1 MSIEGLGRKFQEAR
15 KARNLSLEEAAR
27 LTRIRQSRLAE
38 IEADDFSNFP
48 SLAYAKGFLQIY
60 GKFLEVD
67 VSPYL
72 DAFETSGHITVDGYS
87 YLQDAPAPKAH
98 RTPVARRT
106 ENTRPSLF
114 PFLIGIA
121 ILVAGFWFLRFIS
134 NLQRIAPRP
143 PEAAATA
150 TPSPTP
156 ALAATIVAP
165 RAQPVESPARVA
177 ATAPPIKSTPTI
189 AAPPPMPVST
199 AIAIATPAP
208 TATPARSAIAIATP
222 VLPAPRAVEP
232 EVRRAVPV
240 RPDEVAA
247 AQAAN
252 EATEAEGP
260 NRIDIKPLKRTY
272 MQVTIDDDPTKPAFE
287 RWVSPSD
294 GTVEFRGHRFSVRVL
309 DREAVQI
316 RKNGKIVSNG
326 DTDLQITAQ

>member
-72 DAFETSGHITVDGYS
+72 DAFETSGPFTVDGYS
-87 YLQDAPAPKAH
+87 YLQDAPAPKAPRGH
-98 RTPVARRT
+98 RSPRRT
-106 ENTRPSLF
+106 ENARPSLV

-121 ILVAGFWFLRFIS
+121 ILVAGFSFLRFIS
-134 NLQRIAPRP
+134 KLNQIAPHP
-143 PEAAATA
+143 TEAAASAAPSA
-150 TPSPTP
+150 TVT
-156 ALAATIVAP
+156 TIVAP
-165 RAQPVESPARVA
+165 RALPVESPARVA
-177 ATAPPIKSTPTI
+177 ATAPPAKSTPTI
-189 AAPPPMPVST
+189 AVPATTPIPT
-199 AIAIATPAP
+199 AIAVETPL
-208 TATPARSAIAIATP
+208 
-222 VLPAPRAVEP
+222 LPAPRAVEP

-252 EATEAEGP
+252 EAIDANGP
-260 NRIDIKPLKRTY
+260 NRIDITPLKRTY

-316 RKNGKIVSNG
+316 SKNGKIVSNG

>member
-87 YLQDAPAPKAH
+87 YLQDTPAPKAK
-98 RTPVARRT
+98 RTPVTRRT
-106 ENTRPSLF
+106 ENTRPSLL
-114 PFLIGIA
+114 PFVIGIA

-134 NLQRIAPRP
+134 NLQRITPRP
-143 PEAAATA
+143 PEAVATA
-150 TPSPTP
+150 TPSPTE
-156 ALAATIVAP
+156 AAATLVAP
-165 RAQPVESPARVA
+165 RALPVESPARVA
-177 ATAPPIKSTPTI
+177 ATAPPVKTTPTI
-189 AAPPPMPVST
+189 AAPAATPVPT
-199 AIAIATPAP
+199 AIAVE
-208 TATPARSAIAIATP
+208 TAA
-222 VLPAPRAVEP
+222 LPAPRAVEP

-247 AQAAN
+247 AQADN
-252 EATEAEGP
+252 EAIDAEGP

-326 DTDLQITAQ
+326 DTDLRITAQ

>member
-72 DAFETSGHITVDGYS
+72 DAFETSGYLTVDGYS
-87 YLQDAPAPKAH
+87 YLQDAPAPKAP
-98 RTPVARRT
+98 RTPVTRRT
-106 ENTRPSLF
+106 ENTRPSLV

-121 ILVAGFWFLRFIS
+121 ILLAGFSLLRFIS
-134 NLQRIAPRP
+134 KLNQIAPRP
-143 PEAAATA
+143 SEAAATA
-150 TPSPTP
+150 TPSPT
-156 ALAATIVAP
+156 AAVATIVAP
-165 RAQPVESPARVA
+165 RALPVESPARVA
-177 ATAPPIKSTPTI
+177 ATAPPVKTTPTI
-189 AAPPPMPVST
+189 AAP
-199 AIAIATPAP
+199 A
-208 TATPARSAIAIATP
+208 ATP
-222 VLPAPRAVEP
+222 VPTGIAVETPALPAPRAVEP
-232 EVRRAVPV
+232 EVRRAVAA
-240 RPDEVAA
+240 RPEEVAA
-247 AQAAN
+247 AQASN
-252 EATEAEGP
+252 EAIDAEGP

-309 DREAVQI
+309 DREAVEI

-326 DTDLQITAQ
+326 DTDLRITAQ

>member
-72 DAFETSGHITVDGYS
+72 DAFETSGHLTVDGYS
-87 YLQDAPAPKAH
+87 YLQDAPAPKAR
-98 RTPVARRT
+98 RTPVTRRT
-106 ENTRPSLF
+106 ENTRPSLV

-121 ILVAGFWFLRFIS
+121 ILLAGFSLLRFIS
-134 NLQRIAPRP
+134 KLNQIAPRP
-143 PEAAATA
+143 PETAATA
-150 TPSPTP
+150 TPSPT
-156 ALAATIVAP
+156 AAVATIVAP
-165 RAQPVESPARVA
+165 RALPVESPARVA
-177 ATAPPIKSTPTI
+177 ATAPPVKTTPTI
-189 AAPPPMPVST
+189 AVPAATPVPT
-199 AIAIATPAP
+199 AIAVETPA
-208 TATPARSAIAIATP
+208 
-222 VLPAPRAVEP
+222 LPAPRAVEP

-247 AQAAN
+247 AQADN
-252 EATEAEGP
+252 EAIDAEGP

-326 DTDLQITAQ
+326 DTDLRITAQ

>member
-72 DAFETSGHITVDGYS
+72 DAFETSGHLTVDGYS
-87 YLQDAPAPKAH
+87 YLQDSPAPKAP
-98 RTPVARRT
+98 RTPLARRT
-106 ENTRPSLF
+106 ENSRPSLV
-114 PFLIGIA
+114 PFVIGMA

-134 NLQRIAPRP
+134 NLQRITPRP
-143 PEAAATA
+143 PEAAASA
-150 TPSPTP
+150 TPSPT
-156 ALAATIVAP
+156 AATIVAP
-165 RAQPVESPARVA
+165 RAQPVESPAQVA
-177 ATAPPIKSTPTI
+177 ATAPPIKNTPTI
-189 AAPPPMPVST
+189 AAPPPTPVPT
-199 AIAIATPAP
+199 AIAVQ
-208 TATPARSAIAIATP
+208 TP
-222 VLPAPRAVEP
+222 VLPEPRAVEP
-232 EVRRAVPV
+232 EVRRAVAA
-240 RPDEVAA
+240 RPEEVAA
-247 AQAAN
+247 AQASNQAVD
-252 EATEAEGP
+252 AEGP

-272 MQVTIDDDPTKPAFE
+272 MQVTIDDDPAKLAFE

-294 GTVEFRGHRFSVRVL
+294 GTVQFRGHHFSVRVL
-309 DREAVQI
+309 DREAVEI

-326 DTDLQITAQ
+326 DTDLRITAQ

>member
-72 DAFETSGHITVDGYS
+72 DFFETSGHLTVDGYS
-87 YLQDAPAPKAH
+87 YLQDAPAPKAP
-98 RTPVARRT
+98 RTAVTRRG
-106 ENTRPSLF
+106 ENSRPSLV

-134 NLQRIAPRP
+134 NLQRITPRP

-150 TPSPTP
+150 TPSPTE
-156 ALAATIVAP
+156 AVATIVAP
-165 RAQPVESPARVA
+165 RALPVESPARVA
-177 ATAPPIKSTPTI
+177 ATAPPVKTTPTI
-189 AAPPPMPVST
+189 AAPPATPVPT
-199 AIAIATPAP
+199 AIAVE
-208 TATPARSAIAIATP
+208 TP

-232 EVRRAVPV
+232 EVRRAIPV
-240 RPDEVAA
+240 RPEEVTA
-247 AQAAN
+247 AQANN
-252 EATEAEGP
+252 EAIDAEGP

-326 DTDLQITAQ
+326 DTDLRITAQ

>member
-72 DAFETSGHITVDGYS
+72 DAFETSGHLTVDGYS
-87 YLQDAPAPKAH
+87 YLQDAPARKAP

-106 ENTRPSLF
+106 ENARPSLV

-121 ILVAGFWFLRFIS
+121 ILVAGFSFLRFIS
-134 NLQRIAPRP
+134 KLNQIAPHP
-143 PEAAATA
+143 TEAAASA
-150 TPSPTP
+150 TPSPT
-156 ALAATIVAP
+156 AAAATIVAP
-165 RAQPVESPARVA
+165 RALPIESPARVA
-177 ATAPPIKSTPTI
+177 ATAPPVKTTPII
-189 AAPPPMPVST
+189 AAPAATPVPT
-199 AIAIATPAP
+199 AIAVE
-208 TATPARSAIAIATP
+208 TP

-232 EVRRAVPV
+232 EVRRAVAA
-240 RPDEVAA
+240 RPEEVAA
-247 AQAAN
+247 AQASN
-252 EATEAEGP
+252 EAIDAEGP
-260 NRIDIKPLKRTY
+260 NRIDITPLKKTY

>member
-72 DAFETSGHITVDGYS
+72 DAFETSGPLTVDGYS
-87 YLQDAPAPKAH
+87 YLQDAPAPKAPRGH
-98 RTPVARRT
+98 RSPRRT
-106 ENTRPSLF
+106 ENARPSLV

-121 ILVAGFWFLRFIS
+121 ILVAGFSFLRFIS
-134 NLQRIAPRP
+134 KLNQIAPHP
-143 PEAAATA
+143 TEAAASAAPSA
-150 TPSPTP
+150 TVT
-156 ALAATIVAP
+156 TIVAP
-165 RAQPVESPARVA
+165 RALPVESPARVA
-177 ATAPPIKSTPTI
+177 ATAPPAKSTPTI
-189 AAPPPMPVST
+189 AVPATTPIPT
-199 AIAIATPAP
+199 AIAVETPL
-208 TATPARSAIAIATP
+208 
-222 VLPAPRAVEP
+222 LPAPRAVEP

-252 EATEAEGP
+252 EAIDANGP
-260 NRIDIKPLKRTY
+260 NRIDITPLKRTY

-294 GTVEFRGHRFSVRVL
+294 GTVKFRGHRFSVRVL

-316 RKNGKIVSNG
+316 SKNGKIVSNG

>member
-72 DAFETSGHITVDGYS
+72 DAFETSGHLTVDGYS
-87 YLQDAPAPKAH
+87 YLQDAPAPKAPRGH
-98 RTPVARRT
+98 RSPRRT
-106 ENTRPSLF
+106 ENARPSLV

-121 ILVAGFWFLRFIS
+121 ILVAGFSFLRFIS
-134 NLQRIAPRP
+134 KLNQIAPHP
-143 PEAAATA
+143 TEAAASA
-150 TPSPTP
+150 TPSATV
-156 ALAATIVAP
+156 ATIVAP
-165 RAQPVESPARVA
+165 RALPVESPARVA
-177 ATAPPIKSTPTI
+177 ATAPPVKTTPTI
-189 AAPPPMPVST
+189 AVPA
-199 AIAIATPAP
+199 ATPAS
-208 TATPARSAIAIATP
+208 TAVAIETP

-240 RPDEVAA
+240 RPEEVAA
-247 AQAAN
+247 AQAIN
-252 EATEAEGP
+252 EAIDAQGP

-272 MQVTIDDDPTKPAFE
+272 VQVTIDDDPTKPAFE

-316 RKNGKIVSNG
+316 RKNGEIVSNG
-326 DTDLQITAQ
+326 DTDLRITAQ

>member
-72 DAFETSGHITVDGYS
+72 DAFETSGHLTVDGYS
-87 YLQDAPAPKAH
+87 YLQDALAPKAP
-98 RTPVARRT
+98 RTAVTRRT
-106 ENTRPSLF
+106 ENTRPSLL

-121 ILVAGFWFLRFIS
+121 ILVAGFSFLRFIS
-134 NLQRIAPRP
+134 KLNQIAPH
-143 PEAAATA
+143 
-150 TPSPTP
+150 S
-156 ALAATIVAP
+156 
-165 RAQPVESPARVA
+165 
-177 ATAPPIKSTPTI
+177 
-189 AAPPPMPVST
+189 
-199 AIAIATPAP
+199 
-208 TATPARSAIAIATP
+208 
-222 VLPAPRAVEP
+222 
-232 EVRRAVPV
+232 
-240 RPDEVAA
+240 PDEVAA
-247 AQAAN
+247 AQADN
-252 EATEAEGP
+252 EAIDAEGP

>member
-72 DAFETSGHITVDGYS
+72 DAFETSGHLTVDGYS
-87 YLQDAPAPKAH
+87 YLQDAPAPKAP

-106 ENTRPSLF
+106 ENARPSLV

-121 ILVAGFWFLRFIS
+121 ILVAGFSFLRFIS
-134 NLQRIAPRP
+134 KLNQIAPHP
-143 PEAAATA
+143 TEAAATA
-150 TPSPTP
+150 TPSPT
-156 ALAATIVAP
+156 AAVATIVAP
-165 RAQPVESPARVA
+165 RALPVESPARVA
-177 ATAPPIKSTPTI
+177 ATAPPVKTTPII
-189 AAPPPMPVST
+189 AAPSSTPV
-199 AIAIATPAP
+199 P
-208 TATPARSAIAIATP
+208 TAAAIETP

-252 EATEAEGP
+252 EAIDANGP
-260 NRIDIKPLKRTY
+260 NRIDITPLKRTY

-326 DTDLQITAQ
+326 DTDLRITAQ

>member
-72 DAFETSGHITVDGYS
+72 DAFETSGPFTVDGYS
-87 YLQDAPAPKAH
+87 YLQDAPAPKAPRGH
-98 RTPVARRT
+98 RSPRRT
-106 ENTRPSLF
+106 ENARPSLV

-121 ILVAGFWFLRFIS
+121 ILVAGFSFLRFIS
-134 NLQRIAPRP
+134 KLNQIAPHP
-143 PEAAATA
+143 TEAAASAAPSA
-150 TPSPTP
+150 TVT
-156 ALAATIVAP
+156 TIVAP
-165 RAQPVESPARVA
+165 RALPVESPARVA
-177 ATAPPIKSTPTI
+177 ATAPPAKSTPTI
-189 AAPPPMPVST
+189 AVPATTPIPT
-199 AIAIATPAP
+199 AIAVETPL
-208 TATPARSAIAIATP
+208 
-222 VLPAPRAVEP
+222 LPAPRAVEP

-252 EATEAEGP
+252 EAIDAEGP
-260 NRIDIKPLKRTY
+260 NRIDITPVKRTY
-272 MQVTIDDDPTKPAFE
+272 MQVTIDDDPTKPALE

-326 DTDLQITAQ
+326 DTDLRITAQ

>member
-72 DAFETSGHITVDGYS
+72 DAFETSGPFTVDGYS
-87 YLQDAPAPKAH
+87 YLQDSPAPKAPRGH
-98 RTPVARRT
+98 RSPRRT
-106 ENTRPSLF
+106 ENARPSLV

-121 ILVAGFWFLRFIS
+121 ILVAGFSFLRLVS
-134 NLQRIAPRP
+134 NYLRTLPRP
-143 PEAAATA
+143 SEAAASA
-150 TPSPTP
+150 TPSPN
-156 ALAATIVAP
+156 AATIVAP
-165 RAQPVESPARVA
+165 RALPVESPARVV
-177 ATAPPIKSTPTI
+177 ATAAPVKTTPATG
-189 AAPPPMPVST
+189 APAV
-199 AIAIATPAP
+199 TPAP
-208 TATPARSAIAIATP
+208 TAVAIASPVPTATPVRSAIAVATP
-222 VLPAPRAVEP
+222 VLPALRAVEP
-232 EVRRAVPV
+232 EVRRAEPV
-240 RPDEVAA
+240 RPDEIAA
-247 AQAAN
+247 AQASN
-252 EATEAEGP
+252 EAIDAEGP

>member
-87 YLQDAPAPKAH
+87 YLQDAPAAKAR

-106 ENTRPSLF
+106 ENARPSLV

-143 PEAAATA
+143 PEAAASA
-150 TPSPTP
+150 TPSPT
-156 ALAATIVAP
+156 AAVATIVAP
-165 RAQPVESPARVA
+165 RAQPVEPPARVA
-177 ATAPPIKSTPTI
+177 ATTPPLKPTSTI
-189 AAPPPMPVST
+189 AAPPSTPV
-199 AIAIATPAP
+199 P
-208 TATPARSAIAIATP
+208 TAVAVETP

-240 RPDEVAA
+240 RPEEVAA
-247 AQAAN
+247 AQANN
-252 EATEAEGP
+252 EGIDAEGP
-260 NRIDIKPLKRTY
+260 NRIDIKPLKKTY

-294 GTVEFRGHRFSVRVL
+294 GTVEFRGHRFSVHVL

-326 DTDLQITAQ
+326 DTDLRITAQ

>member
-72 DAFETSGHITVDGYS
+72 DAFETSGHLTVDGYS
-87 YLQDAPAPKAH
+87 YLQDSPAPKAPRGH
-98 RTPVARRT
+98 RSPRRT
-106 ENTRPSLF
+106 ENARPSLV

-121 ILVAGFWFLRFIS
+121 ILVAGFSFLRLVS
-134 NLQRIAPRP
+134 NYLRTLPRP
-143 PEAAATA
+143 SEAAASA
-150 TPSPTP
+150 TPSPN
-156 ALAATIVAP
+156 AATIVAP
-165 RAQPVESPARVA
+165 RALPVESPARVV
-177 ATAPPIKSTPTI
+177 ATAAPVKTTPATG
-189 AAPPPMPVST
+189 APAV
-199 AIAIATPAP
+199 TPAP
-208 TATPARSAIAIATP
+208 TAVAIATPTPTATPVRSAIAVATP

-232 EVRRAVPV
+232 EVRRAEPV
-240 RPDEVAA
+240 RPDELAA
-247 AQAAN
+247 AQANN
-252 EATEAEGP
+252 EAIDAEGP

-326 DTDLQITAQ
+326 DTDLRITAQ

>member
-72 DAFETSGHITVDGYS
+72 DAFETSGHLTVDGYS
-87 YLQDAPAPKAH
+87 YLQDSPAPKAP
-98 RTPVARRT
+98 RTPVARRS
-106 ENTRPSLF
+106 ENTRPSLV
-114 PFLIGIA
+114 PFLIGMT

-134 NLQRIAPRP
+134 NLQRITSRP
-143 PEAAATA
+143 PETAASA
-150 TPSPTP
+150 TPSPTGP
-156 ALAATIVAP
+156 TIVAP
-165 RAQPVESPARVA
+165 RAQPVESPAQVA
-177 ATAPPIKSTPTI
+177 ATAPPVKTTP
-189 AAPPPMPVST
+189 
-199 AIAIATPAP
+199 AIAVPAVTPAPTAVAIASPAP
-208 TATPARSAIAIATP
+208 TATPVRSAIAVATP

-240 RPDEVAA
+240 QPDEVAA
-247 AQAAN
+247 AQASN
-252 EATEAEGP
+252 EAIDAEGP
-260 NRIDIKPLKRTY
+260 NRIDIKPLKKTY

>member
-72 DAFETSGHITVDGYS
+72 DAFETSGPFTVDGYS
-87 YLQDAPAPKAH
+87 YLQDAPAPKAPRGH
-98 RTPVARRT
+98 RSPRRT
-106 ENTRPSLF
+106 ENARPSLV

-121 ILVAGFWFLRFIS
+121 ILVAGFSFLRFIS
-134 NLQRIAPRP
+134 KLNQIAPHP
-143 PEAAATA
+143 TEAAASAAPSA
-150 TPSPTP
+150 TVT
-156 ALAATIVAP
+156 TIVAP
-165 RAQPVESPARVA
+165 RALPVESPARVA
-177 ATAPPIKSTPTI
+177 ATAPPAKSTPTI
-189 AAPPPMPVST
+189 AVPATTPIPT
-199 AIAIATPAP
+199 AIAVETPL
-208 TATPARSAIAIATP
+208 
-222 VLPAPRAVEP
+222 LPAPRAVEP
-232 EVRRAVPV
+232 EVRRAEPV

-247 AQAAN
+247 AQASY
-252 EATEAEGP
+252 EASDAEGP
-260 NRIDIKPLKRTY
+260 NRIDINALKKTY

-294 GTVEFRGHRFSVRVL
+294 GTVVFRGHHFSVRVL

-326 DTDLQITAQ
+326 DTDLRITAQ

>member
-72 DAFETSGHITVDGYS
+72 DAFETSGHLTVDGYS
-87 YLQDAPAPKAH
+87 YLQDSPAPKAP
-98 RTPVARRT
+98 RTPVARRS
-106 ENTRPSLF
+106 ENTRPSLV
-114 PFLIGIA
+114 PFLIGLT

-134 NLQRIAPRP
+134 NLQRITSRP
-143 PEAAATA
+143 PETAASA
-150 TPSPTP
+150 TPSPTGP
-156 ALAATIVAP
+156 TIVAP
-165 RAQPVESPARVA
+165 RAQPVEPPAQVA
-177 ATAPPIKSTPTI
+177 VTAPPVKTTPAI
-189 AAPPPMPVST
+189 AAPAV
-199 AIAIATPAP
+199 TPAP
-208 TATPARSAIAIATP
+208 TATPVRSAIAVATP

-240 RPDEVAA
+240 QPDEVAA
-247 AQAAN
+247 AQASN
-252 EATEAEGP
+252 EAIDAEGP
-260 NRIDIKPLKRTY
+260 NRIDIKPLKKTY

>member
-72 DAFETSGHITVDGYS
+72 DFFETSGHLTVDGYS
-87 YLQDAPAPKAH
+87 YLQDAPAPKAP

-106 ENTRPSLF
+106 ENSRPSLF
-114 PFLIGIA
+114 PFLIAIA

-134 NLQRIAPRP
+134 NLQRITPRP

-150 TPSPTP
+150 TPSPTD
-156 ALAATIVAP
+156 ATATIVAP
-165 RAQPVESPARVA
+165 RALPVESPARVA
-177 ATAPPIKSTPTI
+177 ATAPPVKTTPTI
-189 AAPPPMPVST
+189 AGPAATPVPT
-199 AIAIATPAP
+199 AIAVE
-208 TATPARSAIAIATP
+208 TP

-240 RPDEVAA
+240 RPEEVAA

-252 EATEAEGP
+252 EAIDAQGP

-326 DTDLQITAQ
+326 DTDLRITAQ

>member
-72 DAFETSGHITVDGYS
+72 DAFETSGHLTVDGYS
-87 YLQDAPAPKAH
+87 YLQDAPAPKAP

-106 ENTRPSLF
+106 ENARPSLV

-121 ILVAGFWFLRFIS
+121 ILVAGFSFLRFIS
-134 NLQRIAPRP
+134 KLNQIAPHP
-143 PEAAATA
+143 TEAAASA
-150 TPSPTP
+150 TPSPS
-156 ALAATIVAP
+156 AAVATIVAP
-165 RAQPVESPARVA
+165 RALPVESPARVA
-177 ATAPPIKSTPTI
+177 ATAPPVKTTPII
-189 AAPPPMPVST
+189 AAPAATPVPT
-199 AIAIATPAP
+199 AIAVE
-208 TATPARSAIAIATP
+208 TP

-232 EVRRAVPV
+232 EVRRAVAA
-240 RPDEVAA
+240 RPEEVAA
-247 AQAAN
+247 AQASN
-252 EATEAEGP
+252 ESIDAEGP
-260 NRIDIKPLKRTY
+260 NRIDITPLKKTY

-326 DTDLQITAQ
+326 DTDLRITAQ